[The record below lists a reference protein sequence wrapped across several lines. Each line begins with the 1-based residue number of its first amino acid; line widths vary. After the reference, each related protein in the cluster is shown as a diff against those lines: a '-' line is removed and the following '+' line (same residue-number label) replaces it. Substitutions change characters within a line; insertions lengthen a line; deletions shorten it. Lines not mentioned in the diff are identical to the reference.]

1 MSSVLL
7 APAAPSPT
15 GSAGRPVRVLLAA
28 GGTGGHVYP
37 AIAVADAVRT
47 LRPDAEIRFAGTAG
61 RMEAE
66 AVPKAGYAL
75 DFVPAVAL
83 PRALSL
89 DLVRFPGRLLDA
101 LREARALVDTF
112 RPDVAIGTGGY
123 VSGPV
128 LWAAH
133 RAGVPVVVQEQNAYA
148 GLTNRLLGR
157 FAEEVHVAFDEAA
170 ASFARDKVTVSG
182 NPVREMLFDGD
193 RETRRLEG
201 RARFGIPDDA
211 PVLLAFGGSLG
222 AQRLNEAFVDGFPR
236 LLDALPDAHIVW
248 ATGPRYLDRVT
259 AAVQHPRLH
268 VVAYLDR
275 MDLAYAAADLVVA
288 RAGAITCSELMV
300 TGTPSVL
307 VPSPNVA
314 DDHQTHNARALERA
328 DAAVLL
334 PETALHHL
342 VETLAALLV
351 DDTRRA
357 HMSRAAR
364 GLARIS
370 AARVIAGRALALA
383 DARAARA

>member
-1 MSSVLL
+1 M
-7 APAAPSPT
+7 
-15 GSAGRPVRVLLAA
+15 RVLFAA

-37 AIAVADAVRT
+37 AIAIADALRA
-47 LRPDAEIRFAGTAG
+47 LRPDADIRFAGTEG

-66 AVPKAGYAL
+66 AVPKAGYPL
-75 DFVPAVAL
+75 DFVPAVPL
-83 PRALSL
+83 PRSLSM
-89 DLVRFPGRLLDA
+89 DLVRFPGRLFGA
-101 LREARALVDTF
+101 LRKARALVHGF
-112 RPDVAIGTGGY
+112 QPDVAVGTGGY

-133 RAGVPVVVQEQNAYA
+133 RADVPVVIQEQNAYA

-157 FAEEVHVAFDEAA
+157 IATEVHVAFEEATA
-170 ASFARDKVTVSG
+170 AFAHDKVTVSG
-182 NPVREMLFDGD
+182 NPVREMLLDGD
-193 RETRRLEG
+193 REARRAEG
-201 RARFGIPDDA
+201 RALFGIPDEA

-222 AQRLNEAFVDGFPR
+222 AQRLNEAFVDAFPR

-248 ATGPRYLDRVT
+248 ATGPRYFDRVN

-268 VVAYLDR
+268 AVAYLDR

-351 DDTRRA
+351 DDARRV
-357 HMSRAAR
+357 HMSRSAR

-370 AARVIAGRALALA
+370 AARVIASRVLALA
-383 DARAARA
+383 DASR